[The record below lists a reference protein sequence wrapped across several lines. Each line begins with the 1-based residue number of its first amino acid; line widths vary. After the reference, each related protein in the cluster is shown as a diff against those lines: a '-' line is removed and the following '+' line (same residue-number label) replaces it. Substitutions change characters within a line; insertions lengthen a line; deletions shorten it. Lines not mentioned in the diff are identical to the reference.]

1 MKRFLLVTMVL
12 LTGAVSA
19 SVNAF
24 SKDTTTV
31 VKGFD
36 RGIGR
41 PNSIF
46 IPKGTVGAGVSLAY
60 NDYSIGNLV
69 DDSGYS
75 MLFSLIRN
83 LHGNMMSFNI
93 SPFASYFI
101 ANNLSVGAR
110 FDYGRSVLGLD
121 NVDLALMDD
130 MSFSLQGFHYF
141 KQSYTGSVTLRT
153 YIPFANSKRF
163 AMFTEVRATGGYG
176 QSKTYKLVEGEKVGT
191 YQDIYNAELGLVP
204 GIMAFL
210 TNEVAFEVSVGLLG
224 FNYQKVAQATNQVE
238 LSQMERSGINFRVNL
253 LSIGFELS
261 FYIPTGDQYLR
272 KAREEKK

>member
-1 MKRFLLVTMVL
+1 MKRIFLLTLV
-12 LTGAVSA
+12 LTGAMLA

-24 SKDTTTV
+24 SKDTNSV
-31 VKGFD
+31 GGFD

-41 PNSIF
+41 PNSVF

-60 NDYSIGNLV
+60 NDYSIGNMV

-75 MLFSLIRN
+75 MLFSLIQN

-93 SPFASYFI
+93 SPYASYFI

-121 NVDLALMDD
+121 NVDLNLMDD
-130 MSFSLQGFHYF
+130 MAFSLQGFHYF
-141 KQSYTGSVTLRT
+141 KQSYTGSLTLRT

-176 QSKTYKLVEGEKVGT
+176 QAKTYKLIEGEKVGT
-191 YQDIYNAELGLVP
+191 YQDIYSAELGLVP
-204 GIMAFL
+204 GVMAFL
-210 TNEVAFEVSVGLLG
+210 TNEVAFEISVGLLG
-224 FNYQKVAQATNQVE
+224 FNYQKVNQVTNQVE
-238 LSQMERSGINFRVNL
+238 MSQMEKSGINFKVNL
-253 LSIGFELS
+253 LTIGFGLS
-261 FYIPTGDQYLR
+261 FYIPTGDQYLKR
-272 KAREEKK
+272 TRENGK

>member
-1 MKRFLLVTMVL
+1 MKRIFLLTLV
-12 LTGAVSA
+12 LTGAMLA

-24 SKDTTTV
+24 SKDTTSV
-31 VKGFD
+31 GGFD

-41 PNSIF
+41 PNSVF

-60 NDYSIGNLV
+60 NDYSIGNMV

-75 MLFSLIRN
+75 MLFSLIQN

-93 SPFASYFI
+93 SPYASYFI

-121 NVDLALMDD
+121 NVDLNLMDD
-130 MSFSLQGFHYF
+130 MAFSLQGFHYF
-141 KQSYTGSVTLRT
+141 KQSYTGSLTLRT

-176 QSKTYKLVEGEKVGT
+176 QAKTYKLIEGEKVGT
-191 YQDIYNAELGLVP
+191 YQDIYSAELGLVP
-204 GIMAFL
+204 GVMAFL
-210 TNEVAFEVSVGLLG
+210 TNEVAFEISVGLLG
-224 FNYQKVAQATNQVE
+224 FNYQKVNQVTNQVE
-238 LSQMERSGINFRVNL
+238 MSQMEKSGINFKVNL
-253 LSIGFELS
+253 LTIGFGLS
-261 FYIPTGDQYLR
+261 FYIPTGDQYLKR
-272 KAREEKK
+272 TRENGK

>member
-41 PNSIF
+41 PNSVF

-110 FDYGRSVLGLD
+110 SG
-121 NVDLALMDD
+121 
-130 MSFSLQGFHYF
+130 
-141 KQSYTGSVTLRT
+141 
-153 YIPFANSKRF
+153 
-163 AMFTEVRATGGYG
+163 
-176 QSKTYKLVEGEKVGT
+176 
-191 YQDIYNAELGLVP
+191 VP
-204 GIMAFL
+204 CSAWTMW
-210 TNEVAFEVSVGLLG
+210 T
-224 FNYQKVAQATNQVE
+224 
-238 LSQMERSGINFRVNL
+238 
-253 LSIGFELS
+253 
-261 FYIPTGDQYLR
+261 
-272 KAREEKK
+272 